1 MKKYGILLLLLICF
15 INADSVSTSTGGGW
29 GKKQN
34 CSSWK
39 TFLKAIV
46 NPSTE
51 VSGYSYDVSYDNN
64 WARLDVKYQDGT
76 TAEALSCSF
85 KGACSYC
92 SRDCNASGK
101 LTNDKPITAFRVC
114 AQWSVAWKGNYS
126 ASASLTD
133 YSIYVPQYYLFFDAN
148 GGKVVETSKLVNE
161 GNGYGTLP
169 TPTRTGYTFLGWYTL
184 REGGTQISTSTKM
197 GSSEVTVYAHWE
209 KYKTYSMDLIYDGD
223 NLIKSTDVITQNK
236 NYSLKTKVVCISPK
250 ATLTSIGIG
259 KNWQTSTS
267 ESCDIIIE

>member
-29 GKKQN
+29 GEKQN

-39 TFLKAIV
+39 TFSKAIV

-92 SRDCNASGK
+92 SRSCDASGK
-101 LTNDKPITAFRVC
+101 LTDNKPITAFRVC

-133 YSIYVPQYYLFFDAN
+133 YSIYIPEYTLTFDAN
-148 GGKVVETSKLVNE
+148 GGNVSETQRKIKE
-161 GNGYGTLP
+161 GSIYNILP
-169 TPTRTGYTFLGWYTL
+169 VPTRIGYTFLGWYTL
-184 REGGTQISTSTKM
+184 AEGGTQINASTTM
-197 GSSEVTVYAHWE
+197 GSSNVTVYAHWE
-209 KYKTYSMDLIYDGD
+209 KYKTYSMDLIYNGD
-223 NLIKSTDVITQNK
+223 NLVKSTDVITQNK
-236 NYSLKTKVVCISPK
+236 NYSLKTKIVCISPK
-250 ATLTSIGIG
+250 ATLTTIGIG
-259 KNWQTSTS
+259 KNWQISTS